1 MSYEYNAESKR
12 MDFPNPFYV
21 ENWFLL
27 VNTVVLLLGGVS
39 LMLFSRSGIASG
51 HGLRSMLPLLLGLG
65 LLLAGLR
72 HGQRLLTQLRYFFG
86 RGLPAGLAPELTPDA
101 EGRSPASD
109 YLKETLRQNALTY
122 PEPTGPL
129 NGLLYAWIRELI
141 FAPRP
146 VQLIAQRQFQT
157 AIVVA
162 VTTISFLVAWIGFSD
177 RQAAS
182 WMGLFYFVFSVV
194 LLLRPLE
201 AGATARAHVGIRGLV
216 LLVLV
221 AIFGPVLL
229 PLVSHALPDIRWLS
243 LEAQTLFLLLASLGS
258 VGLYFRALIMQM
270 SGPPAT
276 NMARE
281 QISLSMNCHPK
292 QLVDELERLL
302 QNDWVERIPNRRY
315 ARLLPVV
322 GGGTGTFAAELLEET
337 QPMPITEQ
345 RRLRIADAFGLPRF
359 RWIAWLDVVGT
370 LFTALATTWIL
381 VFGARFDPSLSE
393 PRLLSLLTLGLAML
407 ALGWYCLRAGH
418 VLWQRFDFTSRVV
431 WVEMQGNY
439 QSARMDFGN
448 TISDRVKTEKQIVN
462 IETMTLR
469 VWAAELDT
477 VIFGK
482 GASRMIIGL
491 RGLPQ
496 LATRLSSHLAAFAQE
511 QSVVV
516 APTSQTDIHKSAVLG
531 AMNRAGAPGVSGTAP
546 VAAAM
551 RSMLDSGGA
560 ATGAAEAAADSTAR
574 PGGASA
580 SGAQGESGTSAAGT
594 CPACGA
600 AVEPGNRFCGNCGK
614 PLAK

>member
-27 VNTVVLLLGGVS
+27 ANSLVLLLGGLG
-39 LMLFSRSGIASG
+39 LMIFSRGSMESG
-51 HGLRSMLPLLLGLG
+51 HGVRSMLPLLLGLG

-86 RGLPAGLAPELTPDA
+86 RGLPAGLAPELAPDA
-101 EGRSPASD
+101 EGKSVAGD
-109 YLKETLRQNALTY
+109 ALKETLRQNALTY
-122 PEPTGPL
+122 PEPIGPL

-141 FAPRP
+141 FAPHA
-146 VQLIAQRQFQT
+146 VQFIAQRQFQT
-157 AIVVA
+157 AIVVT
-162 VTTISFLVAWIGFSD
+162 VTLISFLVAWIGLSD

-201 AGATARAHVGIRGLV
+201 AGANAKAHVGIRGLIV
-216 LLVLV
+216 LVLV

-229 PLVSHALPDIRWLS
+229 PLVAHALPDLRWLS
-243 LEAQTLFLLLASLGS
+243 LEIQTLFLLVASLGCI
-258 VGLYFRALIMQM
+258 GLYFRALMNQM
-270 SGPPAT
+270 TGPPAT

-292 QLVDELERLL
+292 QLVDELERTL

-315 ARLLPVV
+315 SRVLPLV
-322 GGGTGTFAAELLEET
+322 GNGAGTFIAELIEET
-337 QPMPITEQ
+337 QPLPVAEQ
-345 RRLRIADAFGLPRF
+345 RRLRIGDAFALPRF
-359 RWIAWLDVVGT
+359 RWIGWLDFVGT
-370 LFTALATTWIL
+370 ALTILATGWML
-381 VFGARFDPSLSE
+381 VFGARFDPSLGE
-393 PRLLSLLTLGLAML
+393 PRLFSLLTLGLAML

-439 QSARMDFGN
+439 QSARMDVGN
-448 TISDRVKTEKQIVN
+448 TLSDRVKTEKQIIN

-482 GASRMIIGL
+482 GAQRTVIGL
-491 RGLPQ
+491 RGLPTLASQ
-496 LATRLSSHLAAFAQE
+496 LAAHLAEFAQE

-516 APTSQTDIHKSAVLG
+516 APTSQADLRKSAMLG
-531 AMNRAGAPGVSGTAP
+531 AMNHASGIGSPGAAP
-546 VAAAM
+546 VAEAM
-551 RSMLDSGGA
+551 RSALSA
-560 ATGAAEAAADSTAR
+560 
-574 PGGASA
+574 ASA
-580 SGAQGESGTSAAGT
+580 PPPATPPVTPPVAPTST
-594 CPACGA
+594 CATCGA
-600 AVEPGNRFCGNCGK
+600 AVEPQDRFCGSCGK
-614 PLAK
+614 PLGS

>member
-27 VNTVVLLLGGVS
+27 ANSLVLLLGGIG
-39 LMLFSRSGIASG
+39 LMIFSRGSMESG

-86 RGLPAGLAPELTPDA
+86 RGLPAGLAPELAPDA
-101 EGRSPASD
+101 AGRSPAGD
-109 YLKETLRQNALTY
+109 ALKETLRQNALTY

-141 FAPRP
+141 FAPHA
-146 VQLIAQRQFQT
+146 VQFIAQRQFQT
-157 AIVVA
+157 AIVVM
-162 VTTISFLVAWIGFSD
+162 VTLISFLVAWIGLSD

-182 WMGLFYFVFSVV
+182 WMGLFYFAFSVV
-194 LLLRPLE
+194 LLIRPLE
-201 AGATARAHVGIRGLV
+201 AGANAKAHVGIRGLV
-216 LLVLV
+216 VLVLV

-229 PLVSHALPDIRWLS
+229 PLISHALPDLRWLS
-243 LEAQTLFLLLASLGS
+243 LETQTLFLLVASLGCI
-258 VGLYFRALIMQM
+258 GLYFRALMNQM
-270 SGPPAT
+270 TGPPAT

-292 QLVDELERLL
+292 QLVDELERTL

-315 ARLLPVV
+315 ARILPLV
-322 GGGTGTFAAELLEET
+322 GNGAGTFTAELVEET
-337 QPMPITEQ
+337 QPMPVAEQ
-345 RRLRIADAFGLPRF
+345 RRLSIGDAFALPRF
-359 RWIAWLDVVGT
+359 RWIGWLDFVGT
-370 LFTALATTWIL
+370 ALTILATGWML
-381 VFGARFDPSLSE
+381 VFGARFDPSLGE
-393 PRLLSLLTLGLAML
+393 PRLFSLLTLGLAML

-439 QSARMDFGN
+439 QSARMDVGN
-448 TISDRVKTEKQIVN
+448 TLSDRIKTEKQIIN

-482 GASRMIIGL
+482 GAPRTVIGL
-491 RGLPQ
+491 RGLPTLASQ
-496 LATRLSSHLAAFAQE
+496 LAAHLAEFAQE

-516 APTSQTDIHKSAVLG
+516 APTSQTDLRKSALLG
-531 AMNRAGAPGVSGTAP
+531 AMNRAGGLGSPAAAPAGASVAS

-551 RSMLDSGGA
+551 QSALR
-560 ATGAAEAAADSTAR
+560 AAASPPADVPPVEPASTA
-574 PGGASA
+574 
-580 SGAQGESGTSAAGT
+580 

-600 AVEPGNRFCGNCGK
+600 GVEPGDRFCGGCGK
-614 PLAK
+614 PLAS